1 MDVARGVRRGCSV
14 EIKLARKFSAGEH
27 MEGAAFCRQV
37 EDAGALWAVLS
48 KSVAESAGDAA
59 RRLGGD
65 PDQMCEALDRH
76 FPQNQL
82 G

>member
-1 MDVARGVRRGCSV
+1 
-14 EIKLARKFSAGEH
+14 